1 MTHMDWRRRLGLALA
16 GTGLLLLVHAFT
28 SMLGTAY
35 YVSVDRVTYKV
46 AVEPVTGTTGVA
58 VSLGLALAALA
69 YSLDMSRGMAPLL
82 LPAALSLAALA
93 APPVVHLALVA
104 FGVGYLVR
112 LWGASMLPFLLL
124 SVAGASLARLAVSL
138 LSSPWQALP
147 LSHLYHNLDFLSVV
161 LAFGIFLAPVLARPA
176 KRYLSLLGVKLRA
189 PEGGWGGSVPQR
201 ALLAGGIAAA
211 LLVSSLP
218 YSPFLN
224 PLGLPVQV
232 DSVFYYSWV
241 LEAAENPMSIFDSA
255 NGSRPLY
262 LAVLYMAYLA
272 GASPDAIA
280 KLQII
285 PLYVL
290 YTFAV
295 YRLALAVTGD
305 GRVAGLA
312 AVLAPLSP
320 MGLGFIYGGF
330 QANLAALSMLM
341 LAFAAL
347 YTSRV
352 GTAILLAGAAIW
364 VHPWTW
370 AQYVAGMGALALL
383 RREMRRAGIVFLSAM
398 GAVAALREAVGMGVL
413 GAMGTV
419 SGALEDV
426 PNAPLG
432 LVTGYAYFI
441 WGAHNDWAFMSTVLA
456 GIGGVAPL
464 HPLIVA
470 SLAPYLAMLGSPGTF
485 IRLFLNLPLEVPA
498 AYALSRCGPL
508 VASAFLVYAA
518 AETAF
523 KVVYAVP
530 DPGLPLPWLNL
541 SPPR

>member
-1 MTHMDWRRRLGLALA
+1 MTPMDWRRRLSSALA
-16 GTGLLLLVHAFT
+16 GTALLLLVHAFT
-28 SMLGTAY
+28 SIMGTAY

-46 AVEPVTGTTGVA
+46 AVEPVAGSIGVA
-58 VSLGLALAALA
+58 VGLGLALAALA

-82 LPAALSLAALA
+82 LPAVLSLAALA
-93 APPVVHLALVA
+93 APPAVHLALVA

-112 LWGASMLPFLLL
+112 LWGSSMLPFLLL
-124 SVAGASLARLAVSL
+124 SVAGASLARLFVSL

-147 LSHLYHNLDFLSVV
+147 LSHLYHNLDFLAVV

-176 KRYLSLLGVKLRA
+176 RRYLSLLGVKLRA
-189 PEGGWGGSVPQR
+189 PEGGWGGSAAQR
-201 ALLAGGIAAA
+201 VLLVGGIAAA

-218 YSPFLN
+218 YSPPLN

-232 DSVFYYSWV
+232 DSVFYYRWV
-241 LEAAENPMSIFDSA
+241 LEAAEDPMSVLDSA

-262 LAVLYMAYLA
+262 LAALYLAYLA

-295 YRLALAVTGD
+295 YRLAMAITGD

-347 YTSRV
+347 YTSRIR
-352 GTAILLAGAAIW
+352 TAILLAGAAIW

-370 AQYVAGMGALALL
+370 VQYVAGMGILAAL

-419 SGALEDV
+419 SGALGDV

-441 WGAHNDWAFMSTVLA
+441 WGAHNDWVFMSAALA

-498 AYALSRCGPL
+498 AYALSRCGAL
-508 VASAFLVYAA
+508 ATSAFLVYAA

-523 KVVYAVP
+523 KVAYAVP
-530 DPGLPLPWLNL
+530 DPGLPLPWLTL